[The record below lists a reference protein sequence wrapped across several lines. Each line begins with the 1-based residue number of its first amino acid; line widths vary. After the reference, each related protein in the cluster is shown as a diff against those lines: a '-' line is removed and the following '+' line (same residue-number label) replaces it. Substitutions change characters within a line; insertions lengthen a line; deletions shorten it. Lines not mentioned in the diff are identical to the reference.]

1 MISRPLDPGEAFF
14 TLSDHVSSMNFVV
27 FAQRSAL
34 LQTERIAQ
42 ALTLLQQENA
52 LLQVRIDWTEEHGLR
67 FEPAPDQAI
76 ELQTHPYSAD
86 GWQHWI
92 ERELSNLFA
101 IGSAPLMRCLYLQD
115 KAASRSVLALTFHH
129 SIADGR
135 SGTALLR
142 RLLSLLAHALP
153 APTTQAAAALPAMAD
168 VFPPRYRWA
177 DQPDGAK
184 ALRNTLIGDYR
195 RYGAL
200 PAIPWL
206 ATEAS
211 ARTPRFIQCTLP
223 ADTSQGLLQ
232 RARAEGTTVH
242 GALCAAQLLAQHRL
256 QPLGAQSTFF
266 LSCPVDMRPHLEPMQ
281 PATPTGLF
289 VSLISNTF
297 QISDDTAVWAL
308 ARDVIAQTRLQLARG
323 EGHLLYWLYG
333 LTGAPVLPNHLEPF
347 SKKALASLPNTMV
360 SNVGAIDAVA
370 DDPAVEAISFAL
382 CPMPYQTLFT
392 AASSYRGRLILNVG
406 YDAQRLTPANAQT
419 LVQYLHEAL
428 LSAAE
433 AR

>member
-14 TLSDHVSSMNFVV
+14 TLSDQVSSMNFVV

-34 LQTERIAQ
+34 LKTERIAQ
-42 ALTLLQQENA
+42 TLKVLQQENA
-52 LLQVRIDWTEEHGLR
+52 LLQVRIDWSEERGLR
-67 FEPAPDQAI
+67 FEPAPGQAI
-76 ELQTHPYSAD
+76 ELRTLSYSAD
-86 GWQHWI
+86 GWRPWI
-92 ERELSNLFA
+92 EGELSHLFA
-101 IGSAPLMRCLYLQD
+101 TGSAPLMRCLYLQD
-115 KAASRSVLALTFHH
+115 QATSSSVLALTFHH

-142 RLLSLLAHALP
+142 RLLSLLAHELP
-153 APTTQAAAALPAMAD
+153 TAATQHAAALPAMAD

-177 DQPDGAK
+177 EQPDAAK
-184 ALRNTLIGDYR
+184 ALRTTLIGDYR

-206 ATEAS
+206 ATEAN
-211 ARTPRFIQCTLP
+211 ARTPGFIQCTLP

-256 QPLGAQSTFF
+256 QPLGEQSTFF
-266 LSCPVDMRPHLEPMQ
+266 LSCPVDMRPHLEPVQ
-281 PATPTGLF
+281 PETPTGLF

-297 QISDDTAVWAL
+297 QISDDTPIWAL
-308 ARDVIAQTRLQLARG
+308 ARDVIAQTRLQIARG

-333 LTGAPVLPNHLEPF
+333 LTGAPVLPSHLAPF
-347 SKKALASLPNTMV
+347 SKKTLASLPNTMV
-360 SNVGAIDAVA
+360 SNVGPIDAVV
-370 DDPAVEAISFAL
+370 DDPAVEAMSFAL

-419 LVQYLHEAL
+419 LVQYLHETL

-433 AR
+433 AL